1 VEIEDDKET
10 YLSDMQVGDKIVQ
23 RLKHFYSKEDLVNEI
38 ESNTGLKII
47 EIVKYS
53 EKSGWDKDL
62 QVYWVIKA
70 VKK

>member
-1 VEIEDDKET
+1 MEIEDDKET

>member
-1 VEIEDDKET
+1 
-10 YLSDMQVGDKIVQ
+10 MQVGDKIVQ